1 MGRAP
6 AGDGDGRTD
15 EIDAVRADDREARV
29 RGILRRIYDDVL
41 VEPVP
46 DSFADLLRKL
56 D

>member
-1 MGRAP
+1 MARAP
-6 AGDGDGRTD
+6 VESSQDQHDGGDLPADNR
-15 EIDAVRADDREARV
+15 DAQV

-41 VEPVP
+41 SEPVP